1 MTQNAEQQLHF
12 YVFSL
17 LDQFILYVGS
27 YLVLILVWWE
37 GKTST
42 AAVYCKLLVQLMCS
56 VLFCLT
62 VLQQASWT
70 VWGPVCQLESMET
83 WIDTPHGP
91 VPSVQYRQ
99 VEASLQAPPS
109 HFSNSCIYMGCVA
122 SI

>member
-1 MTQNAEQQLHF
+1 MTQNAYLSEYNAEQQLRF

-42 AAVYCKLLVQLMCS
+42 ADVQCT
-56 VLFCLT
+56 VCLT

-70 VWGPVCQLESMET
+70 VRGPVCQLESMET
-83 WIDTPHGP
+83 WIHMPHGP

-99 VEASLQAPPS
+99 VETSLQAPPS
-109 HFSNSCIYMGCVA
+109 HFSNLYIWVVLHR
-122 SI
+122 